1 VSPEEIKAIV
11 RETLAEMFGVAPQT
25 QDRWVSL
32 QDAVDPLGYPSY
44 DALYKGVT
52 SGVFRVGKELR
63 DRRKPGSRRP
73 IYQINLALAEKR
85 LSEDQSKRRAV

>member
-1 VSPEEIKAIV
+1 VKAIV
-11 RETLAEMFGVAPQT
+11 RETLAEMLGLTSQT
-25 QDRWVSL
+25 QDRWVDL
-32 QDAVDPLGYPSY
+32 PEAVEPLGYPSY

-52 SGVFRVGKELR
+52 SGVLRVGHELR

-85 LSEDQSKRRAV
+85 LSEDQSKRRVV